1 MKEFFKA
8 IEAKSKIT
16 DLPSLRILIGKE
28 NNLYEGICLDTNI
41 SIIYDKED
49 DVNKATEY
57 IFEKVCIGSLSQFF
71 YANQFGEEYLLS
83 ARIEDKTYW
92 DKYNNLFAKVKKKR
106 LKNAI
111 GNFEKSNLNLED
123 IMRLYA
129 KIDSTNCDDDNSI
142 DNFFAHLKNNFI
154 VNVVFSF
161 LKENK
166 AIPIKLLKQIYDL
179 KE

>member
-1 MKEFFKA
+1 
-8 IEAKSKIT
+8 
-16 DLPSLRILIGKE
+16 
-28 NNLYEGICLDTNI
+28 
-41 SIIYDKED
+41 
-49 DVNKATEY
+49 
-57 IFEKVCIGSLSQFF
+57 
-71 YANQFGEEYLLS
+71 
-83 ARIEDKTYW
+83 
-92 DKYNNLFAKVKKKR
+92 
-106 LKNAI
+106 
-111 GNFEKSNLNLED
+111 
-123 IMRLYA
+123 MRLYA